1 MLSKHTPGRWAA
13 FKERHF
19 WVVKDEQG
27 QRLASLL
34 ESESVF
40 TDGVEHDDARAN
52 AELMACAPKL
62 LAALE
67 AMVGAAKVDSSAYLR
82 SCMRDAEL
90 VIAQAKGKKP

>member
-1 MLSKHTPGRWAA
+1 MSKHTPGRWAA

-19 WVVKDEQG
+19 WVVKNEQG

-52 AELMACAPKL
+52 AELMAAAPKL
-62 LAALE
+62 LDALG
-67 AMVGAAKVDSSAYLR
+67 AMIGASAIGGAYLA
-82 SCMRDAEL
+82 SCRRDAEL
-90 VIAQAKGKKP
+90 AIAQAKGKQP